1 MNKRKT
7 VLSLSFITPANLWLR
22 VNRGWN
28 SRTQVT
34 QVWQARGISVGWMGN
49 LQCQHS
55 YSTVLNIFTQF
66 VSNFLSIFMLIRSL
80 QSGWNRGEGLYPF
93 RLNVATGHEECLLT
107 VSTPN
112 QLLMPGT
119 KRHWTP
125 QAARTSR
132 QWPHHAFVTWSVSC
146 HESPPGC
153 VKVFHLPIELQV
165 PWGQGLPHIPL
176 QLPWCTMLIFHQSD
190 FSGESRTT
198 GEYHRMYRAI
208 MGEAGEVGIPN
219 GELEDWCLTSS
230 PEALVWMDQSKFARN
245 RGSQV
250 HAAAGVELWKQSW

>member
-1 MNKRKT
+1 MEQR
-7 VLSLSFITPANLWLR
+7 R
-22 VNRGWN
+22 R
-28 SRTQVT
+28 
-34 QVWQARGISVGWMGN
+34 SVSAQTKCG
-49 LQCQHS
+49 H
-55 YSTVLNIFTQF
+55 
-66 VSNFLSIFMLIRSL
+66 RS
-80 QSGWNRGEGLYPF
+80 WRM
-93 RLNVATGHEECLLT
+93 LT
-107 VSTPN
+107 VSIPN
-112 QLLMPGT
+112 QLLTPGT

-132 QWPHHAFVTWSVSC
+132 QWPHHAFVTRSVSC
-146 HESPPGC
+146 HESPAGC
-153 VKVFHLPIELQV
+153 VKVFHLPLELQV

-198 GEYHRMYRAI
+198 GEYYRMYWAI

-245 RGSQV
+245 RRSQV